1 MIFTFVAERCSDLPV
16 AASCRAMKVTTSGF
30 YEWRQRQLDPC
41 VRVRE
46 DHRLTATIVEIHRQS
61 RGTYGAPRVHA
72 ELRLGGGINV
82 GRKRVARL
90 MRDAGVEG
98 VYRRRQRGCTKR
110 DPNAVPIDDLINR
123 QFTVDGP
130 DRLWVSDITEHSTD
144 DGKVYLAVV
153 LDAWSRRVIGHS
165 IADHLRAELVVDA
178 LQMAIWRRNGP
189 TGTIVHSDH
198 GAQGELNRSSQHLE
212 RGGVDGD
219 DEGTAARRAAVS
231 GTDSVTGPADGGV
244 ASGPRRVL
252 GGDRARREDRG
263 RGGGGAGVIPCCVQV
278 VPSRWWREPLLAR
291 NGVGPLSVVRGARGH
306 CGLART
312 EVRCARDRAAARPVA
327 VDDLAGAAA
336 QRVDTNVP
344 SRVSGVARAV
354 ACGATRS
361 PSQGREAR
369 E

>member
-198 GAQGELNRSSQHLE
+198 GTQYTSWAFGRRLRAAGLLGSMGSVGDAFDNAVAESFFGTLQLELLDRQHWQSRHQLAAAIFEWIECFYNPQRRHSSVGMLSPIDYE
-212 RGGVDGD
+212 TT
-219 DEGTAARRAAVS
+219 TAA
-231 GTDSVTGPADGGV
+231 
-244 ASGPRRVL
+244 
-252 GGDRARREDRG
+252 
-263 RGGGGAGVIPCCVQV
+263 
-278 VPSRWWREPLLAR
+278 
-291 NGVGPLSVVRGARGH
+291 
-306 CGLART
+306 
-312 EVRCARDRAAARPVA
+312 
-327 VDDLAGAAA
+327 
-336 QRVDTNVP
+336 
-344 SRVSGVARAV
+344 
-354 ACGATRS
+354 
-361 PSQGREAR
+361 
-369 E
+369 